1 MIDAGTAYGNAHG
14 PRDPAPAPPDD
25 PLALSFSRS
34 LRSYVQSSFAS
45 QEAFLAETCI
55 NRGHFGAM
63 ARGKVDPKLSML
75 YRCTR
80 AVGRCPSVL
89 LCGQCVR
96 IYGPCAATLL
106 DPPPAEA
113 RTLLEIHAQVLGPRP
128 GPGM

>member
-1 MIDAGTAYGNAHG
+1 MIDEGSAYAS
-14 PRDPAPAPPDD
+14 AYPDD
-25 PLALSFSRS
+25 PLALSFSRT
-34 LRSYVQSSFAS
+34 LRAYVQSSFAS

-63 ARGKVDPKLSML
+63 ARGKVDPKLTML

-96 IYGPCAATLL
+96 TYGPCAADLR
-106 DPPPAEA
+106 DPLPPDA
-113 RTLLEIHAQVLGPRP
+113 RTLLDLHAHVFGRRSGPA
-128 GPGM
+128 M